1 MLNSSRTSSK
11 EKDMSHRIDE
21 FNELPDVAKNMLL
34 GFADARQEQIAENNK
49 ILSAFH
55 DEGRGLFVIAKFGDY
70 AVLEAFGRH
79 VSVDK
84 GGLKYPY
91 TSAYFKDEK
100 WHPTHHFF
108 DKIEGALL
116 CALGF
121 KEEGHNSK
129 YHHYA
134 YNMLFSKQS

>member
-1 MLNSSRTSSK
+1 MAIETI
-11 EKDMSHRIDE
+11 ED
-21 FNELPDVAKNMLL
+21 FNDLTQTAKYIIL
-34 GFADARQEQIAENNK
+34 GQATAHQEQIAENNK

-91 TSAYFKDEK
+91 TSAYFNDEK

-129 YHHYA
+129 YHQYA
-134 YNMLFSKQS
+134 YNMLFPKQS